1 MQEILVILGVALLVL
16 GPRRL
21 PELARTLGQGLAEFR
36 KVTGDVNREL
46 QTARDMIEKEARD
59 HDRAAREAERRARR
73 PPTPEPDA
81 PVPAPRPSLD
91 TVAGSDG
98 DSTPPPGDE
107 RLASAGATGEKA
119 SAEEKASA
127 GGATPAGEKASA
139 GEEPPD
145 SSDPPSSPPTRS

>member
-46 QTARDMIEKEARD
+46 QTARDLIEKEARG

-81 PVPAPRPSLD
+81 PIPAPQPSEAAAAGGDD
-91 TVAGSDG
+91 TGDPPAGSERIAG
-98 DSTPPPGDE
+98 VEAEHTRESTEGE
-107 RLASAGATGEKA
+107 TTGE
-119 SAEEKASA
+119 
-127 GGATPAGEKASA
+127 
-139 GEEPPD
+139 D
-145 SSDPPSSPPTRS
+145 VPSTSTPTRS

>member
-46 QTARDMIEKEARD
+46 QTARDLIEKEARD

-81 PVPAPRPSLD
+81 PIPAPQPSD
-91 TVAGSDG
+91 AAPAGGDRTGDPPDG
-98 DSTPPPGDE
+98 SERIAGAEAEIPRESTEGEASGEDAPSTSTP
-107 RLASAGATGEKA
+107 K
-119 SAEEKASA
+119 
-127 GGATPAGEKASA
+127 
-139 GEEPPD
+139 
-145 SSDPPSSPPTRS
+145 RS